1 MPVATDAALRPLP
14 LRKNITPNN
23 PPATA
28 PTAVLI
34 NAVYNGYF
42 SCYIVLLLLLY
53 LYQERKRRRR
63 NEDY

>member
-1 MPVATDAALRPLP
+1 MEPNDTPIPVATDAALRPLP

-34 NAVYNGYF
+34 NA
-42 SCYIVLLLLLY
+42 L
-53 LYQERKRRRR
+53 K
-63 NEDY
+63 